1 MATQTGVVLPQI
13 RRSHHKNQFEV
24 VEQEYDAI
32 RVQSPRRKIVT
43 TYDNGR
49 SVVTPK
55 SGRIMALED
64 KVAKALEQQ
73 THVLSQQEQVAK
85 ALSDQ
90 QRMTEG
96 LIQKAFDNRED
107 FIENL
112 SRVQNDRLEEN
123 TRHLLQNHISYIT
136 AIVSRLNKD
145 ISTLEDEIRN
155 RDMAVIGT
163 NSAVGKIEVHQVTSL
178 QDLRSRIV
186 RCDQA
191 LSKHT
196 ADIGNCRSE
205 INVAVR
211 EQQTMKESLKE
222 HIHRVEAEML
232 SMMGELERI
241 HGEQNSELNHMK
253 KDTNRELALVGE
265 RNSAIMSDVKA
276 TLSAYKLS
284 IENDRDRFE
293 ERVMS
298 LLDRATGNW
307 TSLLEKVDKRIE
319 DNVYSL
325 EVRMQKLEEAL
336 AYDRKIISDLQAK
349 VETRILQRLETH
361 TRHHQ
366 EELAKAKREFRE
378 GFTSVHDSI
387 SNAKKVLEGK
397 SKLLEDKLKKD
408 INQVRKL
415 VVLA

>member
-43 TYDNGR
+43 TYDDGR

-55 SGRIMALED
+55 SGRIMILED

-145 ISTLEDEIRN
+145 IS
-155 RDMAVIGT
+155 V
-163 NSAVGKIEVHQVTSL
+163 S
-178 QDLRSRIV
+178 
-186 RCDQA
+186 
-191 LSKHT
+191 
-196 ADIGNCRSE
+196 
-205 INVAVR
+205 
-211 EQQTMKESLKE
+211 
-222 HIHRVEAEML
+222 
-232 SMMGELERI
+232 
-241 HGEQNSELNHMK
+241 
-253 KDTNRELALVGE
+253 
-265 RNSAIMSDVKA
+265 
-276 TLSAYKLS
+276 
-284 IENDRDRFE
+284 
-293 ERVMS
+293 
-298 LLDRATGNW
+298 
-307 TSLLEKVDKRIE
+307 
-319 DNVYSL
+319 
-325 EVRMQKLEEAL
+325 
-336 AYDRKIISDLQAK
+336 
-349 VETRILQRLETH
+349 
-361 TRHHQ
+361 
-366 EELAKAKREFRE
+366 
-378 GFTSVHDSI
+378 SV
-387 SNAKKVLEGK
+387 
-397 SKLLEDKLKKD
+397 
-408 INQVRKL
+408 
-415 VVLA
+415 